1 MGPACC
7 FQNIYCFVGGDK
19 KFCRIKLEIDV
30 IGLDSVPTNDFKTKS
45 TI

>member
-1 MGPACC
+1 MGPACVV
-7 FQNIYCFVGGDK
+7 FRIFIVLSVVT